1 MCAYMH
7 YYYDCMGSYVKFCGH
22 PSCIGSDLFS
32 ASIQCSYGD
41 IRLVNGSKSTEGR
54 VEVCVDSSWGTVCH
68 NNWGVADAQVVCR
81 QLGYNPEGK

>member
-1 MCAYMH
+1 MYAYIH
-7 YYYDCMGSYVKFCGH
+7 YYYEYMSGYVRFCGH

-41 IRLVNGSKSTEGR
+41 LRLVNGSKSTEGR
-54 VEVCVDSSWGTVCH
+54 VEVCVDSSWGTVCDDG
-68 NNWGVADAQVVCR
+68 WGAADARVVCR